1 MSLQEQQKQKQSDIS
16 EGRKFERELSLK
28 LMWYWVL
35 VFAVVVSIIFYSF
48 WLGFQAGWVAG
59 QYEKLRLLTLFDN
72 FPHPLINVSKNIT
85 NITGVG

>member
-16 EGRKFERELSLK
+16 EGRTFERELTLK

-35 VFAVVVSIIFYSF
+35 VFGVLIIIIFYVY
-48 WLGFQAGWVAG
+48 WLGFQVGYRAG
-59 QYEKLRLLTLFDN
+59 QYEQLRLLTLFDN